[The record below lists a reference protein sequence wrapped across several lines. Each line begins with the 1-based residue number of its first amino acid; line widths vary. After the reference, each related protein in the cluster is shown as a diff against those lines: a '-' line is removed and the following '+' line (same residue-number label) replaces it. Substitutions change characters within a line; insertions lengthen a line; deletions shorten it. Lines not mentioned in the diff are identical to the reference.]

1 MNFMTK
7 YYRNAKYKHRL
18 PFLCICS
25 SLRCF
30 VFITS
35 FFTAFWLLNS
45 CEEPP
50 TIIGSDILPG
60 GDYIS
65 ISSSDTFRITS
76 YTNYV
81 SEVRTETIKTPYIG
95 VYSDPYFGTTT
106 SGFVTQLRL
115 SEKWDT
121 AATNISLAVDSV
133 QLFLRIISGYGS
145 NDNSRHYLRISE
157 ISDMLYNNTAYYSN
171 TLVDTTGFGV
181 SAVIPPLRSDTINH
195 IAINLPNSFGEYMVR
210 DTSKLFYTTDTTET
224 DFRNYFK
231 GIYITIPTASAT
243 DPFLL
248 GFDFTYAADYGYRNY
263 IAVYMHD
270 KEAPDISYNYYF
282 VLDSR
287 RENARFTKIEH
298 DFSANIKNVIDHQVV
313 DSLSYVQGLY
323 GAYTTISIPGLETI
337 KNDPA
342 RIRSAINKARLIA
355 PMHLAYTDSTVAQS
369 LLMRYVNADGE
380 KEIVPDYFVDDYNEY
395 FSGVFNTEKH
405 VYNFNLSSFVQNY
418 FNDKENKLKPELEIF
433 LPANSAVSTI
443 LKANDSKTPLKFEL
457 TLTDY

>member
-7 YYRNAKYKHRL
+7 YYRNAKHKHRL
-18 PFLCICS
+18 ICS

-30 VFITS
+30 VFITF
-35 FFTAFWLLNS
+35 FFTGLWLFNS

-65 ISSSDTFRITS
+65 IFSVDTFRITS

-81 SEVRTETIKTPYIG
+81 SEISTEAIKTPYIG

-115 SEKWDT
+115 FEKWDT
-121 AATNISLAVDSV
+121 VVANRSLAVDSV
-133 QLFLRIISGYGS
+133 KLFLRITSSYGS
-145 NDNSRHYLRISE
+145 NDDYRHHLRISE
-157 ISDMLYNNTAYYSN
+157 ISDMLYNNTKYYSN
-171 TLVDTTGFGV
+171 KSVDTTGFGV
-181 SAVIPPLRSDTINH
+181 SAIIPPLRSDTINN
-195 IAINLPNSFGEYMVR
+195 IVITLPNSFGEYMIR
-210 DTSKLFYTTDTTET
+210 DTSVLFYTIDTTET

-248 GFDFTYAADYGYRNY
+248 GFDFTYNVNSDYSNY
-263 IAVYMHD
+263 INVYMHD
-270 KEAPDISYNYYF
+270 KDSVDLTYNYF
-282 VLDSR
+282 FLIDSR

-298 DFSANIKNVIDHQVV
+298 DFNANIKNIIDEQII

-323 GAYTTISIPGLETI
+323 GAYTTISIPGLESI
-337 KNDPA
+337 KNAPN
-342 RIRSAINKARLIA
+342 RTRSAVNKARLTVPI
-355 PMHLAYTDSTVAQS
+355 HLAYTDSTVAQS
-369 LLMRYVNADGE
+369 LFMRYVNADGE
-380 KEIVPDYFVDDYNEY
+380 KEIVPDYYVDDYRKY
-395 FSGVFNTEKH
+395 FSGVFDTVNY

-418 FNDKENKLKPELEIF
+418 FNDTQNKLKPELEIF
-433 LPANSAVSTI
+433 LPTNSAANTI
-443 LKANDSKTPLKFEL
+443 LKANDSKTPLKLEL
-457 TLTDY
+457 TLTNY